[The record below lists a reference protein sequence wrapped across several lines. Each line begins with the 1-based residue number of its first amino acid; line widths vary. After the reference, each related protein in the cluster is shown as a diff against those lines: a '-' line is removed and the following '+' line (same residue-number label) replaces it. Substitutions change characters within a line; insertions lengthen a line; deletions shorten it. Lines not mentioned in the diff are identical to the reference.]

1 MQDDMRKPAGTVSAG
16 MAVDNV
22 NGTTCGRHIVGRNGE
37 QKPILAVETL
47 GRLFERN
54 RRSHCA
60 VLERTVPVIAPRV
73 ARKRINRR
81 RSADKDDAGE
91 TGGQC
96 DASCDC
102 RHPLGKGAIPP
113 FARALGLQL
122 GSEPVSQPR

>member
-1 MQDDMRKPAGTVSAG
+1 MQDDVRKPAGTIGAG

-37 QKPILAVETL
+37 QKAILAVETL

-91 TGGQC
+91 AGGQC
-96 DASCDC
+96 DASREC
-102 RHPLGKGAIPP
+102 RQATRKRAIAR
-113 FARALGLQL
+113 FAHALGLQPS
-122 GSEPVSQPR
+122 SESVRQPR